1 MAAKVPKFARTDPTG
16 SRAPLEPVV
25 AIRCQAVAIRFQAV
39 AIRFQA
45 VAIRCQAVESG
56 ASKPLPS
63 GDRWLRPGEP
73 SRATRTST
81 DLAASIGGLA
91 TDGGS
96 HNIRVYLKEYPVRV
110 RNDGFLKG
118 LAAPELCN
126 HHAFLFA
133 SQVLAMSQ
141 KVAMW
146 TGFPWKLCHPL
157 SQLCLQF
164 GY

>member
-16 SRAPLEPVV
+16 ARAPLEPVV
-25 AIRCQAVAIRFQAV
+25 AIRFQAV
-39 AIRFQA
+39 AIRCQA